1 MTVLAERS
9 ALSNF
14 LQLLPDTV
22 ERWVVAFEP
31 THHGA
36 LARAVMRQIDVAAA
50 IRLGFDAP
58 ERVRAIARALRSDP
72 ACGFLEFAVVDGDL
86 THRGIDYRDALMGFG
101 RWDTARVK
109 LCFDVTDAN
118 FAELFSEDPYAVR
131 ERCHDLLA
139 TVASASALEYRSGAG
154 DGVLA
159 LRCEPG
165 TWRAHS
171 GLEPDDYVLP
181 SGEIECVPTAVDGEL
196 VVDGWIVGTIPFGMK
211 YGRIRRGAVRLDIRN
226 GAIAAVAGDGRADD
240 LDLCRDLDATLAN
253 LPGLR
258 HVVELGLGQ
267 SRAVARAAEAH
278 EVGCLWHER
287 HFGLHLGLGA
297 ALIDTPGEVKKS
309 HHHLDLILASGRL
322 TADDRPVL
330 TW

>member
-1 MTVLAERS
+1 VLAERG

-22 ERWVVAFEP
+22 SHWVVAYEP
-31 THHGA
+31 AHHGA
-36 LARAVMRQIDVAAA
+36 LARALMQRLDVAAA
-50 IRLGFDAP
+50 IALGVDPP
-58 ERVRAIARALRSDP
+58 ERVRAIAQELRADP

-86 THRGIDYRDALMGFG
+86 THEGIDYRDALMGFG

-109 LCFDVTDAN
+109 LCFDVTDRN

-131 ERCHDLLA
+131 ERCRGLLA
-139 TVASASALEYRSGAG
+139 AVESVTALEYRGAG

-159 LRCEPG
+159 LRCRSG
-165 TWRAHS
+165 SWRAHS
-171 GLEPDDYVLP
+171 GLESDDYVLP

-211 YGRIRRGAVRLDIRN
+211 YGRIRPGVVRFDIRA
-226 GAIAAVAGDGRADD
+226 GLIAGVGGDGRGEDRE
-240 LDLCRDLDATLAN
+240 LLRDLEATLES

-258 HVVELGLGQ
+258 HVVELGIGQ
-267 SRAVARAAEAH
+267 SRAVARAAAAH

-297 ALIDTPGEVKKS
+297 ALVETPGEVKKS
-309 HHHLDLILASGRL
+309 HHHLDIILASGRL
-322 TADDRPVL
+322 TANGRSILD
-330 TW
+330 W